1 MEEKSTVWPVGI
13 RTGILVALVLIIFS
27 MIIQFTGMSTNTLI
41 SSFSNVFY
49 ILGIIWA
56 HKTFKETGDGFMTYG
71 QGLGLGVIV
80 SGVAGVISV
89 FFTYL
94 YIKLIDDSMLGK
106 MLEQAR
112 VDMEQKGID
121 DDQIEQ
127 GLAVTQKFMTAEMI
141 LMMGILGA
149 IFMGFIFSLI
159 ISAITK
165 KKNPAL
171 EF

>member
-1 MEEKSTVWPVGI
+1 
-13 RTGILVALVLIIFS
+13 

-80 SGVAGVISV
+80 SGIAGVISV

-112 VDMEQKGID
+112 IDMEEKGID

-127 GLAVTQKFMTAEMI
+127 GLAMTQKFMTAEMI

>member
-1 MEEKSTVWPVGI
+1 MEEKSTIWPIGI
-13 RTGILVALVLIIFS
+13 RTGVLLALVLIIYS
-27 MIIQFTGMSTNTLI
+27 MIIQLTGMSTNKLL

-56 HKTFKETGDGFMTYG
+56 HKTYKETGDGFMRYG

-80 SGVAGVISV
+80 SGVAAIISV

-94 YIKLIDDSMLGK
+94 YIKLIDSSMIGK
-106 MLEQAR
+106 MLDQAR
-112 VDMEQKGID
+112 IEMEQKGLD

-127 GLAVTQKFMTAEMI
+127 GLAMSQKFMTPEMI
-141 LMMGILGA
+141 LIMGVLGA
-149 IFMGFIFSLI
+149 LFMGFIFSLI

-165 KKNPAL
+165 KKNPSL